1 MNRSVSGR
9 QTLAWAFCAVSAP
22 AVIRVAGLSWSWV
35 LPAGAFAGVWLLAL
49 SRLRAHAGMSAAEAC
64 RIAFG
69 QRFGAAAAAALLIWL
84 VLTAAKAANLAR
96 VLFAQT
102 VAAPAAPAV
111 LLALAAVGSAK
122 GTAACARAAGVWA
135 LLTGLLLGLVLAGA
149 CGMVQIA
156 WMAPWGGAEQFPP
169 ALIWLLTPAA
179 LIYLPAETRSIRQT
193 AAAAAALAILPAGFS
208 LMVSGGLSPQLAE
221 KDPFALYALTKSIS
235 LFSVMQR
242 FEALLSVGAMVGLCM
257 LLTMLLCA
265 AQELCR
271 TFVPHAPAAL
281 PAALGAAAYGAG
293 FVAERIPAWAEMT
306 GAAVFWG
313 FFPAAALWVVARK
326 KG

>member
-9 QTLAWAFCAVSAP
+9 QALAWAFCALSAP
-22 AVIRVAGLSWSWV
+22 VVIRVAGLSWSWV
-35 LPAGAFAGVWLLAL
+35 LPAGAFAGSWLLAL
-49 SRLRAHAGMSAAEAC
+49 ARLRARAGMSAAEAC

-69 QRFGAAAAAALLIWL
+69 QRFGAAAAAASIVWL
-84 VLTAAKAANLAR
+84 VLAAAKAANLAR

-111 LLALAAVGSAK
+111 LLALGAAGSAK

-135 LLTGLLLGLVLAGA
+135 LLTGVLLSLVMAGA
-149 CGMVQIA
+149 CGMVQTA
-156 WMAPWGGAEQFPP
+156 WMAPWGGAEQLPP
-169 ALIWLLTPAA
+169 ALVWLLTPAA
-179 LIYLPAETRSIRQT
+179 LIYLPTETRGGRQT
-193 AAAAAALAILPAGFS
+193 AVAAAALALLPAGFS
-208 LMVSGGLSPQLAE
+208 LAVSSGLSPQLAE

-257 LLTMLLCA
+257 LLTLLFCA

-271 TFVPHAPAAL
+271 TFIPHAPTAL
-281 PAALGAAAYGAG
+281 PAAFGAAAYGAG
-293 FVAERIPAWAEMT
+293 FVAERIPAWAGMT
-306 GAAVFWG
+306 GTAVFWG
-313 FFPAAALWVVARK
+313 VFPAAALWVVARK